1 MALTNEQIDE
11 LRGILTRE
19 LRKLKRSLKVAE
31 ESLKPVTLD
40 QQSVGRLSRMDA
52 MQSQAMSQR
61 LEARDLERLER
72 LRRTLERLESGDF
85 GVCTGCGGDI
95 GFERLSIFPETESC
109 GQCGG
114 S

>member
-1 MALTNEQIDE
+1 MALTNEQIEE

-19 LRKLKRSLKVAE
+19 LRKLKQSLRVAE
-31 ESLKPVTLD
+31 ESSKPVTLD

-61 LEARDLERLER
+61 LEARDRERLER
-72 LRRTLERLESGDF
+72 LRLTLERLERGEY
-85 GVCTGCGGDI
+85 GVCSVCGSGI
-95 GFERLSIFPETESC
+95 AFERLSIFPETEVC